1 MTRASPETSDESS
14 EDSEDELVLEGQT
27 VVNGPDLLPN
37 VGTSSDDADDESS
50 E

>member
-1 MTRASPETSDESS
+1 MSHSGPETSDTQS

-37 VGTSSDDADDESS
+37 VGKGDSDGEDE
-50 E
+50 